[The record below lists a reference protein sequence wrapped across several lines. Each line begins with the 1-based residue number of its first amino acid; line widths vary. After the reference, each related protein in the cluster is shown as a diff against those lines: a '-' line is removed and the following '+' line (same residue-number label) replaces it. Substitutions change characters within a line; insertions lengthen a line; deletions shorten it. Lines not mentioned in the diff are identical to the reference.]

1 MVKLKK
7 ETVVTKTVTDDKKQS
22 KKAKIWSIVRPAIGA
37 ALIALIVSVYLQSL
51 PIVMVFIGAYLGV
64 DGQVD
69 LSPEDLMLWGGTAF
83 GVILLT
89 LYGMHYLFKKIYK
102 SLVKKKINS

>member
-7 ETVVTKTVTDDKKQS
+7 ETVVTKTATGDKKQS

-89 LYGMHYLFKKIYK
+89 LYGMHYLFKTIHK
-102 SLVKKKINS
+102 SLLKRK